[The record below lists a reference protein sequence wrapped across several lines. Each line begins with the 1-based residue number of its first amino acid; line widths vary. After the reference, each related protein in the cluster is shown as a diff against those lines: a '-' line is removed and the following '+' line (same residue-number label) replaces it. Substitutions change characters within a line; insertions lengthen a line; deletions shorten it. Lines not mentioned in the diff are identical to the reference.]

1 MSGKKMR
8 HSLNMLFLLDMIRI
22 YHELFC
28 RTIADPDPTDL
39 VSTLL
44 CEQLRRRKIDTAN
57 GLEA

>member
-1 MSGKKMR
+1 MR
-8 HSLNMLFLLDMIRI
+8 HSLNMFFLLDMIRI

-39 VSTLL
+39 VSVLL